1 MRIVQPFSQKCTWSY
16 IEYLIQ
22 LNKNCNIQMQPGWK
36 IAYEQ
41 KCPFAN
47 KCEMQEAFKTTG
59 IQIFSSENQTMHLEY
74 AMY

>member
-1 MRIVQPFSQKCTWSY
+1 
-16 IEYLIQ
+16 
-22 LNKNCNIQMQPGWK
+22 MQPGWK